1 MTKNGFSLIEVM
13 VTIGIIGIIAG
24 IGFPAI
30 DNFGEQENFQSDL
43 ASIRGEINYI
53 RQLSLEDGHAYR
65 LKIINDVTKNSSVI
79 EAWRAEG
86 LTRYDAEFHR
96 STSPPCSQFGGTNEN
111 GSKQLELTQEL
122 PNFIINKCTSLTG
135 NCTAVSDANNYF
147 CILPDGSGPENVR
160 GQVKA
165 SENAGRKEDFIHFY
179 KSGFFNNGQRM

>member
-1 MTKNGFSLIEVM
+1 MNKNGFSLIEVM

-24 IGFPAI
+24 IGFPAL

-86 LTRYDAEFHR
+86 LKRYDA
-96 STSPPCSQFGGTNEN
+96 
-111 GSKQLELTQEL
+111 
-122 PNFIINKCTSLTG
+122 
-135 NCTAVSDANNYF
+135 
-147 CILPDGSGPENVR
+147 
-160 GQVKA
+160 
-165 SENAGRKEDFIHFY
+165 
-179 KSGFFNNGQRM
+179 